1 MMLLFPSISG
11 RTMLRALLPYI
22 LASLAVLAVLAGY
35 FHFTSKAVETIEDG
49 EREQSI
55 LVARSMVNALLDRD
69 LASQIFQRGEQ
80 DGIEYLCL
88 RPPYLDLFSFAEFQL
103 VAMPDGYASHT
114 FFPEDSLARSA
125 MITMEPVSR
134 YLEMGK
140 EDNLLLLYP
149 IDDLAG
155 EPAVARIV
163 FENVQ
168 GGESFISNRY
178 SVFLIAAAVI
188 LLMILPGVFLKLA
201 EIRGKIERTGFY
213 QTDSELK
220 REKAVEIIRSDI
232 CPSSLLEGLEFPA
245 VFRLDE
251 NGSIMYMNRSAEELT
266 DLVREDMNGALFHE
280 LPCFDELERGIL
292 VYPESESPAE
302 FSLDVMTSSGSRRR
316 ASFRMEKLGRTGF
329 GVSARYDDAGKAVYS
344 GLQASHDIEASSG
357 TAAGGPGHDTV
368 SRIVALLHEGRVR
381 FRNEEAV
388 VEHLGRIHDLLA
400 RSESRTRSGEEDTS
414 DTIEMFSELEGI
426 SSALNDVLPD
436 RASIELDVPGFLPE
450 VECTRQDFTQLV
462 KNIVFYSL
470 ENNSGPVRIKIGARE
485 VPSPV
490 SDSVFSANCDRTVSR
505 SVSLSYSDGTRI
517 PVVLKEAL
525 MDPETDLAGIR
536 RDFGSHI
543 SSVAAVLSRLDSHP
557 VFTESAMGSTLHI
570 LFRISESYL
579 FDQSQ
584 SEELHTL
591 DLSSLKLAVCDAS
604 RPVRESVSDALA
616 LFGIEVVNSPDLDEM
631 RQMLSEKGADYLVL
645 DRSAVLEP
653 LEEALEDI
661 GRGFPGLRIILTG
674 GLPDIEAPVPDAMER
689 KLRVLEKP
697 YSVDDILSIVEL
709 TMPRPASNDTVIDLA
724 GRDS

>member
-1 MMLLFPSISG
+1 MLLFPSISG
-11 RTMLRALLPYI
+11 RTMLRSLLPYI

-35 FHFTSKAVETIEDG
+35 FYFTSRTVEEMENG
-49 EREQSI
+49 ERERSV
-55 LVARSMVNALLDRD
+55 LVAKSMVTALQDRD
-69 LASQIFQRGEQ
+69 LASQIFLLGEQ
-80 DGIEYLCL
+80 DGIEYLYL
-88 RPPYLDLFSFAEFQL
+88 KSPYPGLFNLAEFQL
-103 VAMPDGYASHT
+103 VAMPDGHVSPT

-140 EDNLLLLYP
+140 EENLLLLYP
-149 IDDLAG
+149 IADLGG

-168 GGESFISNRY
+168 GGESIISSRY
-178 SVFLIAAAVI
+178 SMFLIAAAAV

-201 EIRGKIERTGFY
+201 EIRRKIERTGFY

-220 REKAVEIIRSDI
+220 RDKAVEIIRSDI

-251 NGSIMYMNRSAEELT
+251 NGAIMYMNRSAEELT
-266 DLVREDMNGALFHE
+266 DLIREDMIGALFHE
-280 LPCFDELERGIL
+280 LPCFDEQERSIL
-292 VYPESESPAE
+292 VYPGSENPAE
-302 FSLDVMTSSGSRRR
+302 FSLGVMTSSGVRRR
-316 ASFRMEKLGRTGF
+316 ASFRMEKLGPTGF
-329 GVSARYDDAGKAVYS
+329 GVSARYEDTGKPVYS
-344 GLQASHDIEASSG
+344 GLQASRDGNASSG
-357 TAAGGPGHDTV
+357 TASGGLLGHDTL
-368 SRIVALLHEGRVR
+368 SRIVALVHEGRVR

-388 VEHLGRIHDLLA
+388 VEHLVRIHDLLV
-400 RSESRTRSGEEDTS
+400 RSESRTRAGEEDTS

-462 KNIVFYSL
+462 KNIVFFSL
-470 ENNSGPVRIKIGARE
+470 ETNSGPVRIRIGARE

-490 SDSVFSANCDRTVSR
+490 SDSVFSASCDRTVSR

-543 SSVAAVLSRLDSHP
+543 SSVAAILSRLDSHT
-557 VFTESAMGSTLHI
+557 VFTESALGSTLHI
-570 LFRISESYL
+570 LFRISDSYL

-616 LFGIEVVNSPDLDEM
+616 LFGIEVINSPDLDEM
-631 RQMLSEKGADYLVL
+631 KRMLSEKGADFLVL

-653 LEEALEDI
+653 LGEALEDI
-661 GRGFPGLRIILTG
+661 GRGFPGMRIILTG
-674 GLPDIEAPVPDAMER
+674 GLPSIDVPVPDAMER
-689 KLRVLEKP
+689 RLRVLEKP
-697 YSVDDILSIVEL
+697 YSVDDILSIAEL
-709 TMPRPASNDTVIDLA
+709 TMPRPAANDNPMDVS
-724 GRDS
+724 GRDA